1 MQLLDRP
8 LAVFYEPRRVRVLDV
23 LLVAAEELSGR
34 AIAALAGISPTTAN
48 LALEELADAGLVT
61 SRPVGRATLWRT
73 AEGAP
78 VLEQLRSVARAGQ
91 DEVCDIL
98 VDALGS
104 EPVSIT
110 LYGST
115 ARGTAGASSDVDI
128 LVVAPDEETESLF
141 RRRSYVASRR
151 LRALLGRPVQITL
164 MDQARLKR
172 TFDSSFVTNVITDG
186 RTLRGV
192 PLALI
197 AP

>member
-1 MQLLDRP
+1 MQLLDHP
-8 LAVFYEPRRVRVLDV
+8 LAVLYEPRRARVLDV
-23 LLVAAEELSGR
+23 LLVAADELSGR
-34 AIAALAGISPTTAN
+34 AIAKLAGISPTTSN
-48 LALEELADAGLVT
+48 LALDELADAGLVT

-73 AEGAP
+73 AQGAP
-78 VLEQLRSVARAGQ
+78 VLEQLRAVARAGE
-91 DEVCDIL
+91 DEVCDVL

-115 ARGTAGASSDVDI
+115 ARGTAGASSDVDL
-128 LVVAPDEETESLF
+128 LVVAPDEQTESLF
-141 RRRSYVASRR
+141 RRRSYVACRR

-164 MDQARLKR
+164 MDQAKVNR

-192 PLALI
+192 PLARSTS
-197 AP
+197 

>member
-23 LLVAAEELSGR
+23 LLVAADELSGR

-48 LALEELADAGLVT
+48 LALGELADAGLVT

-78 VLEQLRSVARAGQ
+78 VLEQLRSVARAGE

-115 ARGTAGASSDVDI
+115 ARGTAGANSDVDI

-151 LRALLGRPVQITL
+151 LRALLGRPIQITL
-164 MDQARLKR
+164 MDQAKVKR

-192 PLALI
+192 PLARST
-197 AP
+197 P

>member
-23 LLVAAEELSGR
+23 LLVAADELSGR

-48 LALEELADAGLVT
+48 LALGELADAGLVT

-73 AEGAP
+73 AERAT
-78 VLEQLRSVARAGQ
+78 VLEQLRAVARAGE

-115 ARGTAGASSDVDI
+115 ARGTAGANSDVDL

-151 LRALLGRPVQITL
+151 LRALLGRPVQIAL
-164 MDQARLKR
+164 MDQAKVKR

-186 RTLRGV
+186 RALRGV
-192 PLALI
+192 PLARST
-197 AP
+197 P

>member
-1 MQLLDRP
+1 MQLLDHP
-8 LAVFYEPRRVRVLDV
+8 LAIFYEPRRVRVLDV
-23 LLVAAEELSGR
+23 LLVAADELSGR

-48 LALEELADAGLVT
+48 LALDELADAGLVT

-78 VLEQLRSVARAGQ
+78 VLEQLRSVARAGE

-98 VDALGS
+98 VEALGS

-164 MDQARLKR
+164 MDQAKVKR
-172 TFDSSFVTNVITDG
+172 TFDSSFVANVITDG

-192 PLALI
+192 PLALSE
-197 AP
+197 P

>member
-23 LLVAAEELSGR
+23 LLVAADELSGR

-48 LALEELADAGLVT
+48 LALGELADAGLVT

-73 AEGAP
+73 AERAT
-78 VLEQLRSVARAGQ
+78 VLEQLRAVARAGE

-115 ARGTAGASSDVDI
+115 ARGTAGANSDVDL

-151 LRALLGRPVQITL
+151 LRALLGRPIQITL
-164 MDQARLKR
+164 MDQAKVKR

-192 PLALI
+192 PLARST
-197 AP
+197 P